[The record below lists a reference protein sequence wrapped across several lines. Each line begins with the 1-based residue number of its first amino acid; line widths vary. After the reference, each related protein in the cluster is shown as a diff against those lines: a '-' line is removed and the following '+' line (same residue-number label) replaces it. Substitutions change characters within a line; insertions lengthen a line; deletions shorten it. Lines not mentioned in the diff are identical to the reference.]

1 MTALF
6 TLWHNWRLAP
16 LGILLA
22 LGVLLPGTARA
33 THIRAGQIEAQV
45 DTTAAHNPRRI
56 FFKMTIYQNITGGG
70 ARLADQ
76 GTATL
81 YFGDGTMQTVDR
93 HSGAGRG
100 GAVPIPNNPDTGV
113 DVFYFDHTYPA
124 IKSYTVSAVLD
135 NRNAGILNFV
145 GTMSVNESFYIN
157 SVVTIDPTLGVNHS
171 PVLRSPA
178 IDKAGQNQVF
188 VHNPG
193 AYDADGDSLAF
204 KLQACQ
210 AAEPPGASNL
220 PAPDTIPG
228 FVYPNKAPGNA
239 AATQVAYGG
248 VPAGQPGKASVF
260 VQDVHTG
267 QITWNTPLQTGI
279 YNVAFRVEEWRRTEF
294 GHRRIGIVVRDMQ
307 IFVIATTNL
316 RPVLKIPRDTCVV
329 AGTTVTGAVT
339 AVDGLGPGSTAPS
352 PVTLTAYAGVIPP
365 ATFVQTAKGP
375 PTAAGLFTWPTDCSN
390 VAKEPYS
397 VVFKA
402 QDTPATP
409 ADFPLVDEQVWR
421 ITVVGPPPKNLVA
434 TPTANQV
441 SLTWDRYA
449 CANASFIRI
458 YRREGCLAYTPGP
471 CDTGLPASTGYVLI
485 GSVAANLSA
494 FKDDNNGAGL
504 DRGKTYSYRIYAD
517 FPLPGLGASL
527 PSAEACVNLVG
538 PVARLKNVDV
548 DRTDA
553 ATGQITVR
561 WSPAKL
567 AVTQLLATP
576 SGYRLSRAVGAAP
589 AAAAYAP
596 VRPALFALTD
606 SVFADAA
613 LNTAANQYTYKLDLV
628 YASAA
633 GSTTETVEP
642 QGTASSVRTSAVA
655 NGLTKT
661 VAISWT
667 YQVPWD
673 NSLQPALV
681 FRSATGPGGP
691 FAQVGAPAT
700 AATGGTFTDGD
711 PALVKGQSY
720 CYYVQTNGRYPAP
733 LPPYLSNLLN
743 KSQVICATLVDQP
756 CVPVLRLAPANCD
769 SLAALP
775 FYPADNQRYSNAL
788 RWTAGTLPAGCNAAA
803 AYYRVF
809 FRPGADG
816 AFALLDSTTA
826 LAYVHRNLPAPAG
839 CYAVQAVGPGGAR
852 SALSNVACQ
861 TECVFFLL
869 PNIFTPNGDGV
880 NDVFQPK
887 TASPLRRVH
896 FQAFNRWGVKVFENT
911 TTARVF
917 IGWDGGGAPGEAG
930 TSAKVSD
937 GLYYYLAEVAFADA
951 ANTTRTYKG
960 WVQIVR

>member
-1 MTALF
+1 MAG
-6 TLWHNWRLAP
+6 
-16 LGILLA
+16 LGLLLA
-22 LGVLLPGTARA
+22 LGLLLPGAARA
-33 THIRAGQIEAQV
+33 THLRAGNIEAKV

-56 FFKMTIYQNITGGG
+56 FFRMILYTDLGSQVTQPTVDI
-70 ARLADQ
+70 
-76 GTATL
+76 
-81 YFGDGTMQTVDR
+81 YFGDGTVQ
-93 HSGAGRG
+93 RG
-100 GAVPIPNNPDTGV
+100 IKRTTPNAVPLAKNPDTGLNV
-113 DVFYFDHTYPA
+113 YLFEHTYPA
-124 IKSYTVSAVLD
+124 AKSFPGYQVSFIGE
-135 NRNAGILNFV
+135 NRNAGVLNMV
-145 GTMSVNESFYIN
+145 NSVNQPFYISSN
-157 SVVTIDPTLGVNHS
+157 IAIDPALGVNHS
-171 PVLRSPA
+171 PILKAPA

-204 KLQACQ
+204 KLMYSQQAI
-210 AAEPPGASNL
+210 AGANNVPL
-220 PAPDTIPG
+220 NTKCTG
-228 FVYPNKAPGNA
+228 FVFPQEIPANA
-239 AATQVAYGG
+239 NAKQVAYNG
-248 VPAGQPGKASVF
+248 VPAGQPGAQAIF
-260 VQDVHTG
+260 AQNPLTG
-267 QITWNTPLQTGI
+267 QLTWNTPLQVGL
-279 YNVAFRVEEWRRTEF
+279 YNVAYIVEEWRRGEF
-294 GHRRIGIVVRDMQ
+294 GKHQIGQVIRDMQ
-307 IFVIATTNL
+307 IIVVATNNL
-316 RPVLKIPRDTCVV
+316 RPILTIPPDICVI
-329 AGTTVTGAVT
+329 AGATVTGAVT
-339 AVDGLGPGSTAPS
+339 ATDGTAPGAAAQT
-352 PVTLTAYAGVIPP
+352 PVTLSAYSGVIPP
-365 ATFVQTAKGP
+365 AVFTQTATGP
-375 PTAAGLFTWPTDCSN
+375 PTASGAFTWTTDCSN

-402 QDTPATP
+402 QDSPP
-409 ADFPLVDEQVWR
+409 VPEFPLVDEQVWR
-421 ITVVGPPPKNLVA
+421 ITVVGPPPQNLAA
-434 TPTANQV
+434 TPVPGAVNQV
-441 SLTWDRYA
+441 NLTWDRYT
-449 CANASFIRI
+449 CANASFIRV
-458 YRREGCLAYTPGP
+458 YRKENSSGFVPGP
-471 CDTGLPASTGYVLI
+471 CDTGIPASAGYALI

-494 FKDDNNGAGL
+494 FKDDNNGTGL
-504 DRGKTYSYRIYAD
+504 ERGKTYCYRIYAD
-517 FPLPGLGASL
+517 FPLPGLGASIA
-527 PSAEACVNLVG
+527 SAEACATLTG
-538 PVARLKNVDV
+538 LAARLKNVDV
-548 DRTDA
+548 DQTDA

-561 WSPAKL
+561 WTPARAGLSQAL
-567 AVTQLLATP
+567 AAP
-576 SGYRLSRAVGAAP
+576 AGYRLSRGVGAAP
-589 AAAAYAP
+589 AAYTP
-596 VRPALFALTD
+596 VRPTAFALTD
-606 SVFADAA
+606 SSFVDTG
-613 LNTAANQYTYKLDLV
+613 LNTVANQYTYKLELF
-628 YASAA
+628 YASSAQPGA
-633 GSTTETVEP
+633 TETVE
-642 QGTASSVRTSAVA
+642 TSALASSVRTAAVA

-667 YQVPWD
+667 YQVPW
-673 NSLQPALV
+673 NNALKPAAV
-681 FRSATGPGGP
+681 FRSSTGVAGP
-691 FAQVGAPAT
+691 FAQVGTAAT
-700 AATGGTFTDGD
+700 AATGGTFIDGD

-720 CYYVQTNGRYPAP
+720 CYYVLTTGQYNPTG
-733 LPPYLSNLLN
+733 YLSNLLN

-826 LAYVHRNLPAPAG
+826 LGYTHRNLPAPAG

-960 WVQIVR
+960 WVQVVR